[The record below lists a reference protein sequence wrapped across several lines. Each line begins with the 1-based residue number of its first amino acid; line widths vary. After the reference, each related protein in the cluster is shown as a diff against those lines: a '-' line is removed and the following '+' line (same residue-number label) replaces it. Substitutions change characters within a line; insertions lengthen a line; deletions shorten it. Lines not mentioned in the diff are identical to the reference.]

1 MDTGTTF
8 PRITLFQHS
17 HADAV
22 IGLILH
28 IQNVESKVGISIDDQ
43 PELLDIHG
51 KFIANGGG
59 FWIALDPDDHVV
71 GTIALE
77 IETAQVAV
85 LKKFFVSAA
94 WRGAGKGCASRLYDA
109 LIAHARLKGI
119 ETILLDTP
127 SVSTRSHAFYRRQGF
142 RQIGADELPVK
153 YAYPDRDSLLFRL
166 DIASVQ
172 NR

>member
-1 MDTGTTF
+1 MNTGTTF
-8 PRITLFQHS
+8 PRITLFQNS
-17 HADAV
+17 HADEV
-22 IGLILH
+22 VGLILH
-28 IQNVESKVGISIDDQ
+28 IQNVESKVGISIEDQ

-51 KFIANGGG
+51 KFIDNGGG
-59 FWIALDPDDHVV
+59 FWVALDSDEHVI
-71 GTIALE
+71 GTIALQ
-77 IETAQVAV
+77 IVTAKVAV

-142 RQIGADELPVK
+142 RQIAASELPVK

-166 DIASVQ
+166 DIASGQ